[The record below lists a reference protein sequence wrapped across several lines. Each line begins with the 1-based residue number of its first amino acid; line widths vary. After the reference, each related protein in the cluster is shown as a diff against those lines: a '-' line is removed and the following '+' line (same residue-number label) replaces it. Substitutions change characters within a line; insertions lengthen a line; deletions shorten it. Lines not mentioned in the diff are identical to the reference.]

1 MLTKKHSDRGGGAD
15 PIKDLNGDRSTGIF
29 TPIVYYILN
38 VRNSTYLKYHNE

>member
-15 PIKDLNGDRSTGIF
+15 PIKDLNGDRSIF

-38 VRNSTYLKYHNE
+38 VRNSAYLKYHNE